1 MSGYFLSE
9 DELLLKN
16 TVQDFA
22 DSEIAPRAAGY
33 DESGGC
39 FRLTTSRGC
48 RTWGCWG

>member
-33 DESGGC
+33 DESGEFPFDNFKGMSD
-39 FRLTTSRGC
+39 L
-48 RTWGCWG
+48 GCWG